1 MFLQVIT
8 VVGGMSIC
16 FVLSQMQETF
26 ERERKKT
33 SSAQLTLPEYLGFV
47 RDDRRRDLGG
57 RGGGRWRWA
66 DGASGISCSQGPGK
80 LLARL
85 WKGREGPGDAT
96 GSFLKHL
103 VESF

>member
-16 FVLSQMQETF
+16 FVLCLRCKKRLKEK
-26 ERERKKT
+26 ERKT
-33 SSAQLTLPEYLGFV
+33 SSAQLTLPGFV

-57 RGGGRWRWA
+57 RGWGLEMGGWCI
-66 DGASGISCSQGPGK
+66 GNLLQPGTRQ
-80 LLARL
+80 APSHL

>member
-57 RGGGRWRWA
+57 RGGGA
-66 DGASGISCSQGPGK
+66 GDGRMVHRESPVARDQASS
-80 LLARL
+80 
-85 WKGREGPGDAT
+85 
-96 GSFLKHL
+96 
-103 VESF
+103 